1 MSVVALLQTCDRE
14 LGNGIKGEASDTS
27 DPLGCGRRLS
37 GSVHSRLSPS
47 GELEVARRQ
56 VKYRKDLALPIP
68 WGPGR
73 DHSPALPQKTR
84 WSYLGSFSEGGNIS
98 STYLFLPCLFF

>member
-14 LGNGIKGEASDTS
+14 LGNGIKGEASDPS

-47 GELEVARRQ
+47 GELGGGKEAGEVQ
-56 VKYRKDLALPIP
+56 KGF
-68 WGPGR
+68 GPA
-73 DHSPALPQKTR
+73 HP
-84 WSYLGSFSEGGNIS
+84 LGSRQRPFPSASSENQMVVPGQ
-98 STYLFLPCLFF
+98 LQ